1 MGDKDIFHQAL
12 PLLGAE
18 QVFWRVDLK
27 PGTPAMYSV
36 WQGKPILF
44 LSGNPFAAAATFE
57 LLARPL
63 LAALAGEAGPRWGEG
78 VLDTPF
84 PKASPKRR
92 FIRGRYENGHITL
105 PEGHSSG
112 MLASLVGCN
121 CLAELPAG
129 APPAEAGTR
138 VRILL
143 L

>member
-1 MGDKDIFHQAL
+1 MD
-12 PLLGAE
+12 
-18 QVFWRVDLK
+18 
-27 PGTPAMYSV
+27 SV
-36 WQGKPILF
+36 YQDKPILS
-44 LSGNPFAAAATFE
+44 LSGNPFAAFTTFE

-63 LAALAGEAGPRWGEG
+63 LAALSGEPGPRWGEG

-92 FIRGRYENGHITL
+92 FIRGRYEDGHITR

-112 MLASLVGCN
+112 LLSSLVGCN

-129 APPAEAGTR
+129 SPPSEAGTR